1 MRNVLTLL
9 GTGLLAGC
17 CLMHFH
23 VPITEQTRTNAQT
36 FGSLGQRL
44 LPDGTPPERIAAFR
58 QCLSVAYMGHYGED
72 EAGAA
77 RETRGRVCVVL
88 ADRYGGCPD
97 IRPVG
102 GL

>member
-23 VPITEQTRTNAQT
+23 VPITEQTRANAQT

-58 QCLSVAYMGHYGED
+58 QCLSVA
-72 EAGAA
+72 
-77 RETRGRVCVVL
+77 
-88 ADRYGGCPD
+88 
-97 IRPVG
+97 
-102 GL
+102 